1 MSTEHSP
8 DAVPDTPA
16 DPFAESLQQ
25 AIACHQAGQ
34 LPEAEQG
41 YRAILAEQPG
51 HPDALHNLGILAMQV
66 GEMAVALNL
75 LKTVLEHYP
84 QHAQF
89 WLSYLQALI
98 QADQI
103 DTARQVLAQGRELGL
118 QGDAVDALAAQLAV
132 SQEIAIAAAEA
143 EALHDAPTEQQH
155 PADGAETLVLEP
167 SEAAPAGDAQHPDS
181 AARVRQEETLALPA
195 QASADPEPE
204 PIAPAVAD
212 PDLATSGALDSAC
225 ADTANPAGQGV
236 VSGPDLAPA
245 PGWTF
250 TPLPDSADAATCDDA
265 LTPAEP
271 GPPPSADDG
280 PGYLAQGEA
289 ALTRLH
295 YTDAWRALQQ
305 ACRCLPEHAP
315 AWLRLAQ
322 ASYGLG
328 RLEEAERHFRQALAL
343 DAGLSAAHSGLLLLG
358 QHHSGLDADGAA
370 QQHRALG
377 QALEQRWP
385 IAAARPA
392 APPPGRGLR
401 VGFVAASLYDHPHAH
416 VLLPLWQALASGSL
430 EVLAYNDSP
439 VQDAITTRLRAA
451 CAGWREVYGQDDD
464 SLLAQ
469 IQADQVD
476 ILIDL
481 SGHLP
486 GNRLEVFARQA
497 APLQVSWLGYP
508 DSSGLS
514 RMHWR
519 LTDAIIDPPGTETR
533 YSEQLW
539 RLPDSAWCY
548 QPLWHVLQQRPS
560 SDYAVCATPA
570 LHRGYVTFGASQHAA
585 CLGPEVI
592 ALWAQVLHAVPDS
605 RLLLELDGLEAGD
618 GPLHLALTTQFVER
632 GIGAHR
638 LQLVARTP
646 GRQAVRAHDMD
657 IALDSFPVSA
667 GLASCELLWMGVPL
681 VTLPGPRAASRS
693 GASLLTTLGYPQWI
707 AHSKVDYVRIAKTL
721 ASDLARLNRI
731 RLGLRVEMESSPL
744 RQAQRF
750 AEQMETALHSMWDG
764 RQAGSGREA

>member
-8 DAVPDTPA
+8 DSLLPDTPPT
-16 DPFAESLQQ
+16 DPFAEPLQQ
-25 AIACHQAGQ
+25 AMACHQAGQ

-41 YRAILAEQPG
+41 YRAILAQQPG
-51 HPDALHNLGILAMQV
+51 HPDALHNLGILALQV

-118 QGDAVDALAAQLAV
+118 QGEAVDALAAQLAV
-132 SQEIAIAAAEA
+132 SEEVAIAAAEA
-143 EALHDAPTEQQH
+143 EALNDV
-155 PADGAETLVLEP
+155 PADETMAAAANLTQT
-167 SEAAPAGDAQHPDS
+167 EAAPAGDGPEPADVPADSPDHAVLLPEQAGAEPEAISDADLATPDTQDS
-181 AARVRQEETLALPA
+181 AQADHDHADALAA
-195 QASADPEPE
+195 
-204 PIAPAVAD
+204 APNRVAD
-212 PDLATSGALDSAC
+212 PDPASA
-225 ADTANPAGQGV
+225 
-236 VSGPDLAPA
+236 S
-245 PGWTF
+245 GWTF
-250 TPLPDSADAATCDDA
+250 TPLPDSHAELAACHDEQALADS
-265 LTPAEP
+265 
-271 GPPPSADDG
+271 PPPSADDG
-280 PGYLAQGEA
+280 PGHLAQGEA
-289 ALTRLH
+289 ALTRQH

-305 ACRCLPEHAP
+305 ACRCLPGHAP

-328 RLEEAERHFRQALAL
+328 RLDEAERHFRQALAL
-343 DAGLSAAHSGLLLLG
+343 DAGLTAAHSGLLLLG
-358 QHHSGLDADGAA
+358 QHHSSLNADSAA

-377 QALEQRWP
+377 EALEQRWP
-385 IAAARPA
+385 SAITQAATPQ
-392 APPPGRGLR
+392 PGRGLR

-451 CAGWREVYGQDDD
+451 CAGWRDIYGQDDD

-519 LTDAIIDPPGTETR
+519 LTDAFIDPPGVETR

-618 GPLHLALTTQFVER
+618 GPLHVALTTQFVER

-693 GASLLTTLGYPQWI
+693 GASLLSTLGYPQWI

-764 RQAGSGREA
+764 RQTG